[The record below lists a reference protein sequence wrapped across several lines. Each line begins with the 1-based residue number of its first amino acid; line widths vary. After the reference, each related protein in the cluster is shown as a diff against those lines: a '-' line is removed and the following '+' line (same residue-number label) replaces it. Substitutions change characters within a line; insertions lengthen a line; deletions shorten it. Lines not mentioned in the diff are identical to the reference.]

1 MNQNTNSKIH
11 IMSTELANLIAA
23 GEVVERPASVV
34 KELVE
39 NSIDANSSKIK
50 VELTDCGLK
59 KITVIDNGSGME
71 KEDIPLA
78 FTPHATSKILSED
91 DLFKITT
98 LGFRGEALP
107 SIASVAEVRIT
118 SSTTGAGANYLL
130 YAYGK
135 EKEAGMTS
143 LPKGTMVEVANLFH
157 NTPARLKHLGS
168 TYQELSS
175 ITDYLYKS
183 ALSHPDISFTLTNN
197 NKQLFKSSGNGDIK
211 DIMVEAYGASIS
223 KSLIYFEGQNPL
235 YKIKGY
241 TTTNEIFRSNRSSMT
256 IVVNGRV
263 IRNLALIYAIDDAY
277 QTILTTG
284 KHPITTL
291 FIDTDPTL
299 IDVNVHPSK
308 LEIRMTDENALKTLI
323 TNAISLSLKE
333 QELLK
338 FKKEENLNI
347 NVTNN
352 DNFSD
357 IDEIDNELEDLFDN
371 SPKSSEFTYK
381 IPEKD
386 DSNDLWSLF
395 EEDEKNNADNYPT
408 ETLEKGLDLP
418 KVEDSLE
425 NKRNIEQIKFKTESR
440 SFFKNLNFIGR
451 FHETYLLLE
460 DENILYL
467 LDQHAAMERI
477 MYEKIS
483 NDFASSTHS
492 CYDLLVPITMEFS
505 VKETILII
513 ENKTKLESL
522 GIQID
527 EFGNNT
533 IIVRSIPSW
542 IPNGLEI
549 EFINDI
555 IQHLIINAPI
565 NKSVMYDALA
575 KKLSCKQSIKA
586 GMHIRIDEV
595 KSLLND
601 LDKCEMPYTCPHGRP
616 TMIKFSTYEIEKMF
630 KRVV

>member
-1 MNQNTNSKIH
+1 MDKNINSKIH
-11 IMSTELANLIAA
+11 IMSPELANLIAA

-39 NSIDANSSKIK
+39 NSIDAGSTKIK

-59 KITVIDNGSGME
+59 KITVLDNGSGME

-78 FTPHATSKILSED
+78 FTPHATSKILDEN

-135 EKEAGMTS
+135 VKEEGLSS
-143 LPKGTMVEVANLFH
+143 LPKGTMVEVSNLFH

-183 ALSHPDISFTLTNN
+183 ALSHPNISFTLTNN

-223 KSLIYFEGQNPL
+223 KSLVYFEGQNTL
-235 YKIKGY
+235 YKISGY
-241 TTTNEIFRSNRSSMT
+241 STTNDVFRSNRGSMT

-263 IRNLALIYAIDDAY
+263 IRNLPLIYAIDDAY
-277 QTILTTG
+277 ATILTTG

-291 FIDTDPTL
+291 FIETDPTL

-308 LEIRMTDENALKTLI
+308 LEIRMTDELELKKLI
-323 TNAISLSLKE
+323 TNSISLSLKE

-338 FKKEENLNI
+338 YKKEEI
-347 NVTNN
+347 TKDIPNN
-352 DNFSD
+352 DD
-357 IDEIDNELEDLFDN
+357 ELEDIFKDN
-371 SPKSSEFTYK
+371 DSPTYK
-381 IPEKD
+381 IPEID
-386 DSNDLWSLF
+386 DSSDLWSLF
-395 EEDEKNNADNYPT
+395 EEDENIKPNNYST
-408 ETLEKGLDLP
+408 ETLRNEP
-418 KVEDSLE
+418 NNEQIEDSTHNISLNNLE
-425 NKRNIEQIKFKTESR
+425 KTNIEQIKFKTENR

-492 CYDLLVPITMEFS
+492 CYDLLVPITMEFA
-505 VKETILII
+505 VKETILIL
-513 ENKTKLESL
+513 ENKTQLDSL
-522 GIQID
+522 GITID

-555 IQHLIINAPI
+555 IQHLIINAPV
-565 NKSVMYDALA
+565 NKSVMYDSLA

-586 GMHIRIDEV
+586 GMHIRVDEV
-595 KSLLND
+595 KSLLAD

-616 TMIKFSTYEIEKMF
+616 TMIKFTTYEVEKMF

>member
-1 MNQNTNSKIH
+1 MNNNQNPNSKIH

-39 NSIDANSSKIK
+39 NSIDAGSTKIK

-59 KITVIDNGSGME
+59 KITVLDNGSGME

-78 FTPHATSKILSED
+78 LTPHATSKILDEN

-118 SSTTGAGANYLL
+118 TSTTGAGAHYLL
-130 YAYGK
+130 YVYGK
-135 EKEAGMTS
+135 EKEAGMAS
-143 LPKGTMVEVANLFH
+143 LPKGTMVEVSNLFH

-183 ALSHPDISFTLTNN
+183 ALSHPNISFTLTNN

-211 DIMVEAYGASIS
+211 DIMAEAYGVSIA
-223 KSLIYFEGQNPL
+223 KNLIYFEGQNPL
-235 YKIKGY
+235 YRINGY
-241 TTTNEIFRSNRSSMT
+241 TTNNEIFRSNRGSMT

-263 IRNLALIYAIDDAY
+263 IRNLTLIYAIDDAY

-291 FIDTDPTL
+291 FIETDPTL

-308 LEIRMTDENALKTLI
+308 LEIRMTDEGVLKTLI
-323 TNAISLSLKE
+323 TNSISLAIKE

-338 FKKEENLNI
+338 YKKEEINNNI
-347 NVTNN
+347 
-352 DNFSD
+352 
-357 IDEIDNELEDLFDN
+357 LDN
-371 SPKSSEFTYK
+371 SEEFDIILENNEESTYK
-381 IPEKD
+381 IPNLD
-386 DSNDLWSLF
+386 DSSDLWSLF
-395 EEDEKNNADNYPT
+395 EEDEKFETNNYSTQTPT
-408 ETLEKGLDLP
+408 EGLKTGQLDDFNQESSP
-418 KVEDSLE
+418 KP
-425 NKRNIEQIKFKTESR
+425 NIEQIKFKTENR

-451 FHETYLLLE
+451 LHETYLLLE
-460 DENILYL
+460 DENTLYL

-505 VKETILII
+505 VKEKILILDNL
-513 ENKTKLESL
+513 EKLIKL
-522 GIQID
+522 GISLE

-555 IQHLIINAPI
+555 IQHLIINAPV
-565 NKSVMYDALA
+565 NKSIMYDSLA

-616 TMIKFSTYEIEKMF
+616 TMIKFTNYEVEKMF
-630 KRVV
+630 KRVI

>member
-1 MNQNTNSKIH
+1 MDKNTNSKIH
-11 IMSTELANLIAA
+11 IMSPELANLIAA

-39 NSIDANSSKIK
+39 NSIDAGSTKIK
-50 VELTDCGLK
+50 VELSNCGLK
-59 KITVIDNGSGME
+59 KITVLDNGSGME

-78 FTPHATSKILSED
+78 LLPHATSKIFDET

-107 SIASVAEVRIT
+107 SIASVSEVRIT
-118 SSTTGAGANYLL
+118 SSTTGNGAYYYL
-130 YAYGK
+130 YSYGK
-135 EKEAGMTS
+135 EKESGMTS
-143 LPKGTMVEVANLFH
+143 LPKGTMVEVSNLFH

-211 DIMVEAYGASIS
+211 DIMMEAYGSSIA
-223 KSLIYFEGQNPL
+223 KSLVYFEGQNTL
-235 YKIKGY
+235 YKISGY
-241 TTTNEIFRSNRSSMT
+241 STTNEVFRSNRGSMT

-277 QTILTTG
+277 QTILTSG

-291 FIDTDPTL
+291 LIETDPTL

-308 LEIRMTDENALKTLI
+308 LEIRLTDELTLKTLI
-323 TNAISLSLKE
+323 TNSISLALKE

-338 FKKEENLNI
+338 YKKDENNTINI
-347 NVTNN
+347 INN
-352 DNFSD
+352 DDETDD
-357 IDEIDNELEDLFDN
+357 ILSSNDNL
-371 SPKSSEFTYK
+371 TYK
-381 IPEKD
+381 LLEKD

-395 EEDEKNNADNYPT
+395 EEDESIKPNNYST
-408 ETLEKGLDLP
+408 ETLRNGTNTDQIGDINLIKQEK
-418 KVEDSLE
+418 SI
-425 NKRNIEQIKFKTESR
+425 IEQIKFKTENR

-460 DENILYL
+460 DENTLYL

-483 NDFASSTHS
+483 NDFESSTHS

-505 VKETILII
+505 VKEKILILDNL
-513 ENKTKLESL
+513 EKLTCL
-522 GIQID
+522 GINLE

-549 EFINDI
+549 EFLQDI
-555 IQHLIINAPI
+555 IQHLVIDIPV
-565 NKSVMYDALA
+565 NKSIMYDSLA

-586 GMHIRIDEV
+586 GMHIRLDEV

-616 TMIKFSTYEIEKMF
+616 TMIKFTNYEVEKMF

>member
-1 MNQNTNSKIH
+1 MNNNQNPNSKIH

-39 NSIDANSSKIK
+39 NSIDAGSTKIK

-59 KITVIDNGSGME
+59 KITVLDNGSGME

-78 FTPHATSKILSED
+78 LTPHATSKILDEN

-107 SIASVAEVRIT
+107 SIASVSEVRIT
-118 SSTTGAGANYLL
+118 TSTTGAGANYLL

-135 EKEAGMTS
+135 EKEAGMAS
-143 LPKGTMVEVANLFH
+143 LPKGTMVEVSNLFH

-183 ALSHPDISFTLTNN
+183 ALSHPNISFTLTNN

-211 DIMVEAYGASIS
+211 DIMVEAYGSSIA
-223 KSLIYFEGQNPL
+223 KNLIYFEGQNPL
-235 YKIKGY
+235 YKINGY
-241 TTTNEIFRSNRSSMT
+241 TTNNEIFRSNRGSMT

-291 FIDTDPTL
+291 FIETDPTL

-308 LEIRMTDENALKTLI
+308 LEIRMTDEGALKTLI
-323 TNAISLSLKE
+323 TNSISLAIKE

-338 FKKEENLNI
+338 YKKEEINNNI
-347 NVTNN
+347 L
-352 DNFSD
+352 DNSEESD
-357 IDEIDNELEDLFDN
+357 IILENNEK
-371 SPKSSEFTYK
+371 PTYK
-381 IPEKD
+381 IPNLD
-386 DSNDLWSLF
+386 DSSDLWTLF
-395 EEDEKNNADNYPT
+395 EEDEKFETNNYSTQTPT
-408 ETLEKGLDLP
+408 EGLKTSQLDDFLQESSQKP
-418 KVEDSLE
+418 
-425 NKRNIEQIKFKTESR
+425 NIEQIKFKTENR
-440 SFFKNLNFIGR
+440 SFFKNLTFIGR

-460 DENILYL
+460 DENTLYL

-505 VKETILII
+505 VKETILIM
-513 ENKTKLESL
+513 ENKTKLDSL
-522 GIQID
+522 GFSIE

-555 IQHLIINAPI
+555 IQHLIINAPV
-565 NKSVMYDALA
+565 NKSIMYDSLA

-586 GMHIRIDEV
+586 GMHIRTDEV

-616 TMIKFSTYEIEKMF
+616 TMIKFTNYEVEKMF
-630 KRVV
+630 KRVI